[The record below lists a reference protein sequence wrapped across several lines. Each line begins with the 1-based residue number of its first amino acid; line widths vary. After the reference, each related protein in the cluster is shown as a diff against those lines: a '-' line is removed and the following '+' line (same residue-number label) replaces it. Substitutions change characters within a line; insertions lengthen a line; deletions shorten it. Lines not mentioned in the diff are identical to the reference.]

1 MLKHLGLEPIL
12 DLRMRLGEGTG
23 GALAMG
29 VIEGAVRIFKEVLT
43 FEEAGVSNSS
53 STSNGLDQMSH

>member
-1 MLKHLGLEPIL
+1 MLKHLGLDPIL
-12 DLRMRLGEGTG
+12 DLRMRLGEATG

-43 FEEAGVSNSS
+43 IEEAGVSNSS
-53 STSNGLDQMSH
+53 RTSNGLDQMSH